1 MVHKKGEYKQNAP
14 VDVLRAAVHPTNTSS
29 FCTHLLYKR
38 LSMPKR
44 CHPRQSLQKV
54 HNFDATNERAIPGGL
69 VGIPVHS
76 GVMLR
81 AEMRIDKANPAS
93 LVFSGAGLFVKIGS
107 EAIFPIVPAL

>member
-1 MVHKKGEYKQNAP
+1 MGGDEY
-14 VDVLRAAVHPTNTSS
+14 LR
-29 FCTHLLYKR
+29 
-38 LSMPKR
+38 
-44 CHPRQSLQKV
+44 
-54 HNFDATNERAIPGGL
+54 GL

-93 LVFSGAGLFVKIGS
+93 LVFSDAGLFVRIRS